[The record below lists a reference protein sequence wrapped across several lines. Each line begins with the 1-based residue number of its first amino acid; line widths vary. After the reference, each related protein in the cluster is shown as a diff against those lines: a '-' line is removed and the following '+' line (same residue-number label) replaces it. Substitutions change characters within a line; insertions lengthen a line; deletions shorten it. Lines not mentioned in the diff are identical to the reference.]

1 MERCPQNAREC
12 SVGEVSGHVLSRATN
27 PASMFA
33 PHFQNHTRKCSPLLE
48 ILAKET
54 AFEPKRTTWPSAV
67 TVSLVHDRADAFA
80 QVEGEDD
87 AT

>member
-1 MERCPQNAREC
+1 
-12 SVGEVSGHVLSRATN
+12 
-27 PASMFA
+27 MFA
-33 PHFQNHTRKCSPLLE
+33 PPTSFQNHTRKCSPLLE